1 MEKYTNGGKNM
12 TIIHEGM
19 IMPEFIEE
27 SYDCSKIFDI
37 SDFFTPAE
45 CCTSEITYFKESS
58 IRLERYEIKKEI
70 REKDEEYEA
79 FSYSELF
86 DISDIKAAEIEIE
99 DEIKMGYLWG
109 KYSHSP

>member
-1 MEKYTNGGKNM
+1 M
-12 TIIHEGM
+12 TIIQEGGM

-45 CCTSEITYFKESS
+45 CYTSEITYYKETS
-58 IRLERYEIKKEI
+58 IRMEPYEIKNEI
-70 REKDEEYEA
+70 REKEEDYEE
-79 FSYSELF
+79 FSYSDMF

-99 DEIKMGYLWG
+99 DDIKMGYLWG
-109 KYSHSP
+109 KYRHSP

>member
-1 MEKYTNGGKNM
+1 M
-12 TIIHEGM
+12 TVIDEGGM

-45 CCTSEITYFKESS
+45 CFTSEITYYKETS
-58 IRLERYEIKKEI
+58 IRMEPYEIKIEI
-70 REKDEEYEA
+70 REKDDDYEE
-79 FSYSELF
+79 FSYSEMF

-99 DEIKMGYLWG
+99 DDIKMGYLWG
-109 KYSHSP
+109 KYTKSL